1 MKQTTTTKRTAVK
14 VAKPK
19 NRIETPL
26 EQTSKKKEDV
36 NQKIAEKAYELFV
49 ARGCAHGHDV
59 EDWNQAVKIVKG
71 A

>member
-26 EQTSKKKEDV
+26 EQTVKIDE
-36 NQKIAEKAYELFV
+36 NFYQKVQEKAYQLYV
-49 ARGCAHGHDV
+49 ARGFKNGYDV
-59 EDWNQAVKIVKG
+59 EDWIEAERIVKG
-71 A
+71 Q